1 LRAGGV
7 GDEEFDIVGD
17 VAGELLGESNLEPD

>member
-7 GDEEFDIVGD
+7 GDEELDMVGD
-17 VAGELLGESNLEPD
+17 VAGELLGESNLETD